1 MVSKRLGRAFSK
13 RPRASTGESV
23 LPPPTSLS
31 PLSATYDF
39 DREVQLVQ
47 HVEQASRKLYKD
59 MKKSSESGFQ
69 PNRQLSRIAQD
80 LNSTSYRSRS
90 LKGLCVDFNNHATQL
105 QEMGKELRAAEE
117 AMFVEPIKKFHRVFP
132 NVNAAIKKRERKL
145 EEYEKTQAKLDRLA
159 ESNPR
164 FDATSRAVQIARM
177 EFEQYEQK
185 IARDMPWLYEERL
198 EYLEPCVD
206 AVIQSQLAHFS
217 ESARLTQNLVGHLD
231 NQSLQLPDTEYR
243 AMMDKHLANFRTL
256 SIVSPSGNT

>member
-69 PNRQLSRIAQD
+69 PNR
-80 LNSTSYRSRS
+80 RSRS

-132 NVNAAIKKRERKL
+132 NVNAAIK
-145 EEYEKTQAKLDRLA
+145 
-159 ESNPR
+159 
-164 FDATSRAVQIARM
+164 
-177 EFEQYEQK
+177 
-185 IARDMPWLYEERL
+185 
-198 EYLEPCVD
+198 
-206 AVIQSQLAHFS
+206 
-217 ESARLTQNLVGHLD
+217 
-231 NQSLQLPDTEYR
+231 
-243 AMMDKHLANFRTL
+243 
-256 SIVSPSGNT
+256 

>member
-13 RPRASTGESV
+13 RTRANTVESI

-47 HVEQASRKLYKD
+47 LVEQASRKLYKD

-80 LNSTSYRSRS
+80 LNSTSYRSRT
-90 LKGLCVDFNNHATQL
+90 LKGLCVDFNNHASQL

-132 NVNAAIKKRERKL
+132 NVNAAIKLVFKYIIPYLL
-145 EEYEKTQAKLDRLA
+145 E
-159 ESNPR
+159 
-164 FDATSRAVQIARM
+164 
-177 EFEQYEQK
+177 
-185 IARDMPWLYEERL
+185 
-198 EYLEPCVD
+198 
-206 AVIQSQLAHFS
+206 
-217 ESARLTQNLVGHLD
+217 
-231 NQSLQLPDTEYR
+231 
-243 AMMDKHLANFRTL
+243 
-256 SIVSPSGNT
+256 